1 MQLKEIKTLFH
12 VELSS
17 SYPREEIDSFFFLT
31 VEHFLDLPRFILAI
45 QPEHSLT
52 KEEGTPLFE
61 TLAKL
66 KTNEPI
72 QYILGETEFM
82 GMSFVVNAS
91 VLIPRPETE
100 ELVRWIVEEVNK
112 SMGETIRMLDIGTGS
127 GCIAVSLAKNLPN
140 ARLSALDVSE
150 EALLVAQENAKSHQ
164 VEVSFQLADVLDTS
178 LQIDGNFNVMV
189 SNPPYVRELEQQ
201 EMKQNVTAFEPHQ
214 ALYVSDDNPLVFYK
228 SINQLA
234 KRHLTSGGMLFY
246 EINQYL
252 ANEMRGLM
260 EEDGFSEIEIRKD
273 IFGNFRMLKATW
285 AG

>member
-1 MQLKEIKTLFH
+1 M
-12 VELSS
+12 ELSS